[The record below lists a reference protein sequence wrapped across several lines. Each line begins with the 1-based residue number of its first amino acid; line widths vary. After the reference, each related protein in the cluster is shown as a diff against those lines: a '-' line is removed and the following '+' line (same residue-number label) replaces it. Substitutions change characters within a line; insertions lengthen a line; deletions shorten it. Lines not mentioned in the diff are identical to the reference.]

1 MSLSSWISRRK
12 RRIPARP
19 ESQTCA
25 AAFASRV
32 GAVTCRSGAVQ
43 RVVLDTC
50 HVLAGRPD
58 RGGAGLAGATVQPTG
73 IKLDGERAATA

>member
-1 MSLSSWISRRK
+1 M
-12 RRIPARP
+12 
-19 ESQTCA
+19 
-25 AAFASRV
+25 
-32 GAVTCRSGAVQ
+32 Q

-50 HVLAGRPD
+50 HVLARAAD